1 MGVVSRTRA
10 IVAMVASVALLT
22 GALVATPVG
31 SASAA
36 SVDRLSGADRYA
48 TAVAIAQ
55 QAYPEGAPIVFL
67 ATGGGFADALSA
79 APAAAAHGGPLLL
92 TDPRT
97 LPTSVTAEL
106 KRLAPERVVI
116 VGGTGAVAGSVVTAV
131 RNLGLT
137 VERVSGADRYAT
149 SRAIVER
156 FFTEAP
162 TAWLATGANFP
173 DALAASAAAGSIGAP
188 VVLVNG
194 LEGSLPGATLSLLD
208 ALGVT
213 SALIAGGTGVV
224 SPGIEKALGA
234 RGDVLRL
241 AGDDRYATAVAIN
254 AHAFPAAERAFLATG
269 INFPDA
275 LAGAAYAGRIGA
287 PLYTSIPTC
296 LPAAVRDDLLSRLGA
311 TRVTLLG
318 GSAVLG
324 GGVSSLT
331 ACTSADARSASQ
343 TELTNKLTA
352 RIASLP
358 GTYSVSV
365 RQVTGVQASVNIRG
379 ATMQEPASVMKLFA
393 VYGVLKRIDQG
404 RLSLSTPTRS
414 GVSVRDCIRV
424 TLHISDNLC
433 HWDLVAMVGEQNLNN
448 LFAAEGFS
456 RTVYAG
462 RDASGRLWNSKHT
475 TTGDLALLL
484 DRLERGTLLGASTTT
499 LFIDTLE
506 TQLWR
511 DRIPHGTPPGT
522 PVANKTGQLWTSTGM
537 LEGDAGIVTGA
548 QHTYTIAVLGSR
560 NATAAGIAAISRV
573 VYEHFH
579 GTFGTAASYTKLNL
593 VTTST
598 VTAYQYAGSGATRT
612 VAPGT
617 RVHADY
623 SARLWY
629 RVLLN
634 GTTVVYIHSS
644 KLANWLDYP
653 RRS

>member
-1 MGVVSRTRA
+1 MGVRSRTRA

-22 GALVATPVG
+22 GVLVATPVG
-31 SASAA
+31 GASAA
-36 SVDRLSGADRYA
+36 SVDRLSGSDRYA
-48 TAVAIAQ
+48 TSVAIAQ
-55 QAYPEGAPIVFL
+55 QAYPSGAPIVFL
-67 ATGGGFADALSA
+67 ATGSGFADALSA

-92 TDPRT
+92 TDPRA
-97 LPTSVTAEL
+97 LPASVTAEL
-106 KRLAPERVVI
+106 KRLKPSRVVI

-149 SRAIVER
+149 SRAIVDR
-156 FFTEAP
+156 FFEEAP

-194 LEGSLPGATLSLLD
+194 FERSLPRETVSLLD

-213 SALIAGGTGVV
+213 TTLIAGGTGVV
-224 SPGIEKALGA
+224 STSIEEGLRA
-234 RGDVLRL
+234 RGEVLRL
-241 AGDDRYATAVAIN
+241 AGSDRYATAVAIN
-254 AHAFPAAERAFLATG
+254 AYAFPAAERAFLATG

-275 LAGAAYAGRIGA
+275 LAGAAYAGRIGS

-296 LPAAVRDDLLSRLGA
+296 LPAAVRDDVVSRLGA

-331 ACTSADARSASQ
+331 ACTAADARSASQ
-343 TELTNKLTA
+343 TELTNKLSA
-352 RIASLP
+352 LIATLP

-365 RQVTGVQASVNIRG
+365 RQVTGVQAAVNIRG

-414 GVSVRDCIRV
+414 GVSVRDCIHV

-433 HWDLVAMVGEQNLNN
+433 HWDLVALVGEQNLNN

-462 RDASGRLWNSKHT
+462 RDANGRQWSSKHT

-484 DRLERGTLLGASTTT
+484 DRLERGTLLKAATTT
-499 LFIDTLE
+499 FFIDELE

-511 DRIPHGTPPGT
+511 SRIPSGAPPGT
-522 PVANKTGQLWTSTGM
+522 PVANKTGQLWVSGGM
-537 LEGDAGIVTGA
+537 IEGDAGIVKGA
-548 QHTYTIAVLGSR
+548 KHTHTIAVLGSK
-560 NATAAGIAAISRV
+560 NATGDAIQKIARL
-573 VYEHFH
+573 VYEHFN
-579 GTFGTAASYTKLNL
+579 GTFAEAASYTRLNL

-598 VTAYQYAGSGATRT
+598 TTAYQFAGTGTTRT
-612 VAPGT
+612 VAAGT
-617 RVHADY
+617 RVRADY

-629 RVLLN
+629 RVILD
-634 GTTVVYIHSS
+634 GTIVVYIHSS
-644 KLANWLDYP
+644 KLANWVDYP
-653 RRS
+653 RRG

>member
-1 MGVVSRTRA
+1 MGVRPRMRA
-10 IVAMVASVALLT
+10 VVAMAASVALLT
-22 GALVATPVG
+22 GLIVATPVG
-31 SASAA
+31 GASAA
-36 SVDRLSGADRYA
+36 SVDRLYGADRYA
-48 TAVAIAQ
+48 TSVAISQ
-55 QAYPEGAPIVFL
+55 QAYPEGAPIVVL
-67 ATGGGFADALSA
+67 ATGSGFADALSA
-79 APAAAAHGGPLLL
+79 APAAAVHGGPLLL

-97 LPTSVTAEL
+97 LPASVATEL
-106 KRLAPERVVI
+106 RRLKPERVVI

-137 VERVSGADRYAT
+137 VERVSGVDRYET

-156 FFTEAP
+156 FFSEAP

-188 VVLVNG
+188 VILVNG
-194 LEGSLPGATLSLLD
+194 VERSLPTATLTLLST
-208 ALGVT
+208 LGVT

-224 SPGIEKALGA
+224 SPGIEEALKA
-234 RGDVLRL
+234 RGEVLRL
-241 AGDDRYATAVAIN
+241 AGDDRYGTAVAIN
-254 AHAFPAAERAFLATG
+254 AHAFPAAERAFIATG

-296 LPAAVRDDLLSRLGA
+296 LPAAVRDDLVSRLGA

-331 ACTSADARSASQ
+331 ACTSADARAASQ

-365 RQVTGVQASVNIRG
+365 RQVTGVKAAVNIRG

-404 RLSLSTPTRS
+404 RFGLGTATRS

-448 LFAAEGFS
+448 MFAAEGFS

-475 TTGDLALLL
+475 TTGDIALLL
-484 DRLERGTLLGASTTT
+484 DRLERGTLLGASATK

-548 QHTYTIAVLGSR
+548 KHTYTIAVLGSR

-579 GTFGTAASYTKLNL
+579 GTFGAAANYTKLNL
-593 VTTST
+593 VTTGT
-598 VTAYQYAGSGATRT
+598 VTAYQFAGSGATRT
-612 VAPGT
+612 VAAGT

-629 RVLLN
+629 RVILN

-653 RRS
+653 RRG

>member
-1 MGVVSRTRA
+1 MGVRSRTRA
-10 IVAMVASVALLT
+10 VVAMVASVALLT
-22 GALVATPVG
+22 GAIVATPVG

-36 SVDRLSGADRYA
+36 SVDRLYGADRYA
-48 TAVAIAQ
+48 TSVAIAQ

-67 ATGGGFADALSA
+67 ATGSGFADALSA

-97 LPTSVTAEL
+97 LPASVTAEL
-106 KRLAPERVVI
+106 KRLAPELVVV
-116 VGGTGAVAGSVVTAV
+116 VGGTGAVAGSIVTAV
-131 RNLGLT
+131 RGLGLT
-137 VERVSGADRYAT
+137 VERVSGDDRYAT

-156 FFTEAP
+156 FFAEAP

-194 LEGSLPGATLSLLD
+194 VEKSLPSATVTLLD

-213 SALIAGGTGVV
+213 TTLIAGGTGVV
-224 SPGIEKALGA
+224 STSVEEGLRT

-287 PLYTSIPTC
+287 PLYTSLPTC
-296 LPAAVRDDLLSRLGA
+296 LPAAVRDDVVSRLGA

-324 GGVSSLT
+324 SGVSSLS
-331 ACTSADARSASQ
+331 ACTAADSRSASQ
-343 TELTNKLTA
+343 TELTNKLTSL
-352 RIASLP
+352 IATLP

-365 RQVTGVQASVNIRG
+365 RQVTGVQAAVNIRG

-404 RLSLSTPTRS
+404 RLSLNMPTRS
-414 GVSVRDCIRV
+414 GVSVRDCIHV

-462 RDASGRLWNSKHT
+462 FDASGRKWTSKHT
-475 TTGDLALLL
+475 TTGDLAFLL
-484 DRLERGTLLGASTTT
+484 DRLEQGTLLSGAMTT
-499 LFIDTLE
+499 LFIDELE

-511 DRIPHGTPPGT
+511 SRIPSGAPPGT
-522 PVANKTGQLWTSTGM
+522 PVANKTGQLWVSGGM
-537 LEGDAGIVTGA
+537 IEGDAGIVKGA
-548 QHTYTIAVLGSR
+548 KHTHTIAVLGSK
-560 NATAAGIAAISRV
+560 NATGNAIRDIARV
-573 VYEHFH
+573 VYEHFN
-579 GTFGTAASYTKLNL
+579 GSFAEAASYTRLNL
-593 VTTST
+593 VTTAT
-598 VTAYQYAGSGATRT
+598 TTAYQHAGTGSTRT
-612 VAPGT
+612 VAAGT
-617 RVHADY
+617 RVRADY

-629 RVLLN
+629 RVILD

-644 KLANWLDYP
+644 KLANWVDYP